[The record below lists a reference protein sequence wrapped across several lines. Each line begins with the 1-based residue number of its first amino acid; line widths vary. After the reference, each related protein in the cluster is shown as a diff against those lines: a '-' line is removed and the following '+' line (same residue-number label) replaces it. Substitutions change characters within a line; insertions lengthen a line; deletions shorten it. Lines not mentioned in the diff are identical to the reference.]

1 VAIASTEATIPCCA
15 RTGWNT
21 SSSTPYDTGGAAGA
35 AAALKQLPESR
46 AAMATRRIN
55 VGFIIVILQMYGG
68 LPPLSLV
75 HNSEITIVTT
85 RKE

>member
-1 VAIASTEATIPCCA
+1 MLSTYGMEHIFD
-15 RTGWNT
+15 TG
-21 SSSTPYDTGGAAGA
+21 GGAAGA
-35 AAALKQLPESR
+35 AATLKQLPESR
-46 AAMATRRIN
+46 AAMATRRKN

-75 HNSEITIVTT
+75 HNSEIIIVTA

>member
-1 VAIASTEATIPCCA
+1 
-15 RTGWNT
+15 
-21 SSSTPYDTGGAAGA
+21 
-35 AAALKQLPESR
+35 
-46 AAMATRRIN
+46 MATRRKN

-75 HNSEITIVTT
+75 HNSEIIIVTA